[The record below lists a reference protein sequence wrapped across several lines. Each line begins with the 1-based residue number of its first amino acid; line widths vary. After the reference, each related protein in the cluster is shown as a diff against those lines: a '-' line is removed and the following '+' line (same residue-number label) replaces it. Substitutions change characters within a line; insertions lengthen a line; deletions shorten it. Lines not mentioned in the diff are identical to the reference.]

1 MVPLNGVAA
10 LGVLWGVVLGL
21 GLWLVL
27 SAVPRIGRPRLAE
40 RVAPFLTDISA
51 EARVMVAR
59 RSADPSP
66 VLGLVV
72 APVDALAAKSLGR
85 LARRQRHH
93 REAPSPGRIQC
104 ERRTLPRRAARLGCG
119 GIRDRGGDRG
129 PGAIVRERADG
140 GAHRAALPRS
150 SARRSGA

>member
-10 LGVLWGVVLGL
+10 LGVLCGVVLGL

-66 VLGLVV
+66 VLGLIV
-72 APVDALAAKSLGR
+72 APLTHSLRSVLADWLGGNDIIAKR
-85 LARRQRHH
+85 LRQ
-93 REAPSPGRIQC
+93 AGSTC
-104 ERRTLPRRAARLGCG
+104 ERRTLPG
-119 GIRDRGGDRG
+119 
-129 PGAIVRERADG
+129 
-140 GAHRAALPRS
+140 
-150 SARRSGA
+150 